1 MKTVIGI
8 ITILIWS
15 NLTLANDQK
24 IQKELTL
31 LNIGVAINTT
41 LKNYQTACDAIVDFN
56 GNKVIKHEVINE
68 PKPININRPK
78 KTASFYNV
86 IKPVHIS
93 HPKREVQNEINPVD
107 ISGPK
112 SLKANQLVNCH
123 QYRKELASNLF
134 DRVHGIID
142 HAGQNIAEYNEVMDF
157 VDQLVSNMLIEQVS
171 NDELDALL
179 NTKRLY
185 IGLEL
190 VDLILENGLIPP
202 ASLFEINTFIDT
214 YNDRDDYK

>member
-8 ITILIWS
+8 IALLIWS

-24 IQKELTL
+24 VQKELTL

-41 LKNYQTACDAIVDFN
+41 LKNYHSACNALVDFN
-56 GNKVIKHEVINE
+56 GNKVITREVINE
-68 PKPININRPK
+68 PKPINVNRPK
-78 KTASFYNV
+78 RAASFDNE
-86 IKPVHIS
+86 IKPIHIS
-93 HPKREVQNEINPVD
+93 QPKREVQNEINPID

-134 DRVHGIID
+134 DRVHGVID
-142 HAGQNIAEYNEVMDF
+142 TAGQNISEYSEVMDF
-157 VDQLVSNMLIEQVS
+157 VDQLVSNMYVEQVS
-171 NDELDALL
+171 NNELDALL

-185 IGLEL
+185 AGLEL
-190 VDLILENGLIPP
+190 IELIIGNGLVPP
-202 ASLFEINTFIDT
+202 AHLFVINTFIDT
-214 YNDRDDYK
+214 YKDRNDYK